1 MKNKKIY
8 LLSGLG
14 VDGRVFNNIDLR
26 EYHPQLI
33 EWIPF
38 FKNEDISH
46 YAQRLS
52 ARIEPN
58 SILIGL
64 SFGGIVA
71 IEVAKHIP
79 VSKIILVSSAPSFR
93 QIPWLFRLWDWSQL
107 IKLLPRGFFLNA
119 NPMTFWLFGIKRE
132 QDKTLLSQILAD
144 TEYDFF
150 IWAIQ
155 QIIQWKNTE
164 VDTKFIHLHGT
175 KDRLLHEAMDTLTDG
190 KYWIKEGGHF
200 MIITHSN
207 EIEGIIRKELK
218 P

>member
-1 MKNKKIY
+1 MKNRKIY

-64 SFGGIVA
+64 SFGGMVA
-71 IEVAKHIP
+71 IEIAKHIP
-79 VSKIILVSSAPSFR
+79 ISKIILVSSASSFR

-119 NPMTFWLFGIKRE
+119 NHITFWLFGIKRA
-132 QDKTLLSQILAD
+132 QDETLLSQILAD
-144 TEYDFF
+144 TDYDFF

-155 QIIQWKNTE
+155 QIMQWKNTE

-175 KDRLLHEAMDTLTDG
+175 KDRLLHQPMETLIDG
-190 KYWIKEGGHF
+190 KYWINEGGHF
-200 MIITHSN
+200 MIITHSG
-207 EIEGIIRKELK
+207 EIEKVIRKELK